1 MNSVLKGTSYVLVHA
16 PDMLVH
22 GGTTQT
28 TERIVNPSSEYLKEL
43 PKHLR
48 SFEEAVNYLP
58 NQVYIGNKIPGD
70 LIEAGET
77 WYDKPLKKAERSGQF
92 GEIMPQAEFYM
103 LMYACD
109 AFDLVMLEKEF
120 VAGVKLNFR
129 DRRKNDSLCVFDE
142 NLCARDYEG
151 VELSEIE
158 NATKNEQAQGLYHE
172 GKLIGCVKKAHD
184 IDPNLSA
191 HIILEN
197 LVSKASCTLALS
209 HLIRTTGI
217 DREAIDLVLDCS
229 EEAVGDMN
237 QRGGGN
243 LAKAAAE
250 SAGFINA
257 SGSDIRAFCAA
268 PVHALIHAA
277 ALVASGTH
285 ENVVVAAGG
294 SIAKL
299 GMNAK
304 DHIKKEIPV
313 VEDVIGGFAALISA
327 NDGISPEI
335 LSKFTG
341 KHNVGTGS
349 SPQAVITSLITDP
362 LDKLG
367 IKIADIDKYSVE
379 MQNPDITK
387 PAGAGDV
394 PLANYKMIAALGV
407 KREEMKR
414 EDIDA
419 FTKKHGMPGWAP
431 TQGHIPSGVPYMGFA
446 RDDIMSGRIK
456 RTMIVGK
463 GSLFLGRMTNLFDG
477 ASFILQ
483 ANDDFSEEAKN
494 IKPTKKS
501 AGLSKPTII
510 LTGIGSEHGE
520 ENMIQGAA
528 MAAARNI
535 NVLYAGTKTTDDV
548 TTMRAKDDRKAHET
562 MERLLG
568 SGEADAA
575 VTMHYNF
582 PIGVSTVG
590 RVVTPA
596 LGKAMY
602 IATTTGTSSTN
613 RVESMVLNALYGIIT
628 AKACGIKSPTI
639 GILNVDGARQTEIA
653 LRELIKSGYELKLAE
668 SKRADGG
675 CIFRGNDMLAGEC
688 DVLVADSLTGNILIK
703 TLSSFTTGGSYES
716 LGWGYGPG
724 IGQGWDKL
732 ILILSRASGAPVVA
746 NAIEFA
752 AELVR
757 GDWKKVAKDQFAA
770 LNKAKLSELLTSIR
784 TKEQASDVSAMS
796 SGEAPKEPLKV
807 PQKEP
812 VTAEI
817 SGIEI
822 SDLDDA
828 VAELWRGDI
837 YAQSGMGCTGPI
849 ILVNEGKLKQA
860 EEILTKKKFIVE

>member
-1 MNSVLKGTSYVLVHA
+1 MNSILKGTSYVLVHA

-28 TERIVNPSSEYLKEL
+28 TERIVNPNSEYLKKL
-43 PKHLR
+43 PEHLR
-48 SFEEAVNYLP
+48 SFDEVISYLP
-58 NQVYIGNKIPGD
+58 NQVYIGNKKPSD
-70 LIEAGET
+70 MTEAGDT
-77 WYDKPLKKAERSGQF
+77 WFDKPINDASRFGVY
-92 GEIMPQAEFYM
+92 GEIMPQDEFYL
-103 LMYACD
+103 LMQICD
-109 AFDLVMLEKEF
+109 AFELVLLDKKFVENTRPGFEKHPLVDETQ
-120 VAGVKLNFR
+120 VALIKDGI
-129 DRRKNDSLCVFDE
+129 DIDE
-142 NLCARDYEG
+142 IINA
-151 VELSEIE
+151 VE
-158 NATKNEQAQGLYHE
+158 NEKAEGLYNN
-172 GKLIGCVKKAHD
+172 GNLIGCVKKAHD
-184 IDPNLSA
+184 IDENLSA

-197 LVSKASCTLALS
+197 LVSKASCVLS
-209 HLIRTTGI
+209 LMNLVKNAGI
-217 DREAIDLVLDCS
+217 NKEDIDLVLDCS

-250 SAGFINA
+250 SAGFTNA

-268 PVHALIHAA
+268 PVHAMIYAA
-277 ALVASGTH
+277 ALIASGTH
-285 ENVVVAAGG
+285 KNVVVAAGG

-304 DHIKKEIPV
+304 DHVKKEMPV
-313 VEDVIGGFAALISA
+313 LEDVVGGFAALVSE
-327 NDGISPEI
+327 NDGLSPEI
-335 LSKFTG
+335 LSVYTG

-394 PLANYKMIAALGV
+394 PLANYKMIAALSV
-407 KREEMKR
+407 KRGEMESR
-414 EDIDA
+414 EIDNCV
-419 FTKKHGMPGWAP
+419 KKHGMPGWAP

-446 RDDIMSGRIK
+446 IDDIKSGRIK
-456 RTMIVGK
+456 RSMIVGK

-483 ANDDFSEEAKN
+483 KNETKSVEKINQQDANIQVTVSSPQEALPVQN
-494 IKPTKKS
+494 T
-501 AGLSKPTII
+501 GFNQTII
-510 LTGIGSEHGE
+510 LTGTGSEHGE
-520 ENMIQGAA
+520 ETMILGASI
-528 MAAARNI
+528 AASKGI
-535 NVLYAGTKTTDDV
+535 NTLYVGTKTADGVKTIHATTDKDAHDV
-548 TTMRAKDDRKAHET
+548 MEKA
-562 MERLLG
+562 LK
-568 SGEADAA
+568 SGEADGA

-590 RVVTPA
+590 RVVTPGF
-596 LGKAMY
+596 GKAMY

-613 RVESMVLNALYGIIT
+613 RVEGMVKNTIFGIIT
-628 AKACGIKSPTI
+628 AKACGVKKPTV
-639 GILNVDGARQTEIA
+639 GILNIDGARQTEIA
-653 LRELIKSGYELKLAE
+653 LKKLQDNGYDINFAE

-688 DVLVADSLTGNILIK
+688 DVLVTDPLTGNILMK
-703 TLSSFTTGGSYES
+703 TLSSFTTGGNYES

-724 IGQGWDKL
+724 IGQGYDKL

-746 NAIEFA
+746 NAIEYA

-757 GDWKKVAKDQFAA
+757 GNYKAVAISEFAA
-770 LNKAKLSELLTSIR
+770 TEKAGLKGILGESGTKSEAT
-784 TKEQASDVSAMS
+784 TASSETTVV
-796 SGEAPKEPLKV
+796 KEP
-807 PQKEP
+807 PKEP

-822 SDLDDA
+822 TDLDDA
-828 VAELWRGDI
+828 VEILWKENI
-837 YAQSGMGCTGPI
+837 YAQSGMGCTGPVVM
-849 ILVNEGKLKQA
+849 VNEGKLKQA
-860 EEILTKKKFIVE
+860 EEILRTKSFIN